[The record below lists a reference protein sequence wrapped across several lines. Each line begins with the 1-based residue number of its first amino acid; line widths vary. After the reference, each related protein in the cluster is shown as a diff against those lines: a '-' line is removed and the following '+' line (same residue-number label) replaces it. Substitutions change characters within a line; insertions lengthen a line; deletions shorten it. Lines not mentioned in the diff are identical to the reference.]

1 MTRVI
6 NIIIAEPSD
15 VIRRGIR
22 SVLSAE
28 EGVQT
33 VITEVGLAEMLKE
46 ALVKHRPDI
55 LIVNPVFGA
64 HLPPAAIRRDFPDTR
79 CVMLS
84 WTHADA
90 TAVSV
95 FDDVVSVCDTA
106 HTIREHILRPFQ
118 STRKNARNH
127 EALSR
132 REKDILVCV
141 VKGMTNRQIADQ
153 LHLSHHTVGTHRR
166 NISAKLG
173 IHSTSGLTV
182 YAISSKLISLE
193 EIKVE
198 L

>member
-1 MTRVI
+1 MTPQV
-6 NIIIAEPSD
+6 NIVIAEPSD

-22 SVLSAE
+22 SVLATDQRVSA
-28 EGVQT
+28 
-33 VITEVGLAEMLKE
+33 ITEVGLAEMLKE
-46 ALVKHRPDI
+46 TLAKHRPDI

-64 HLPPAAIRRDFPDTR
+64 HLPPAAIRREFPDTR

-95 FDDVVSVCDTA
+95 FDDVVSVCDSA
-106 HTIREHILRPFQ
+106 HTIRERILQPFQ
-118 STRKNARNH
+118 PTRKSARDQ
-127 EALSR
+127 ETLSR
-132 REKDILVCV
+132 REKDIVVCV
-141 VKGMTNRQIADQ
+141 VKGLTNRQIADQ

-166 NISAKLG
+166 NISSKLG

-193 EIKVE
+193 EIR
-198 L
+198 